1 MIIVGIDARK
11 ERLRELWQKIDKI
24 RENDPESSMLG
35 IMREKIYKEQDELV
49 NEIVLS
55 KCDRKI
61 DYGIGRKKLERRNF

>member
-49 NEIVLS
+49 NEIVLA

-61 DYGIGRKKLERRNF
+61 DYGIGRKKVRV

>member
-11 ERLRELWQKIDKI
+11 ERLREMWQKLTKI
-24 RENDPESSMLG
+24 RENDPDSVMLG

-61 DYGIGRKKLERRNF
+61 DYGIGRKSI

>member
-11 ERLRELWQKIDKI
+11 ERLREMWQKIDKI

-35 IMREKIYKEQDELV
+35 IMRERIYKEQDELV
-49 NEIVLS
+49 REIVLE

-61 DYGIGRKKLERRNF
+61 DYGIGRKKIRA

>member
-1 MIIVGIDARK
+1 MWK
-11 ERLRELWQKIDKI
+11 KIDKI

-49 NEIVLS
+49 REIVLE

-61 DYGIGRKKLERRNF
+61 DYGIGRKKIRA

>member
-1 MIIVGIDARK
+1 MIIIGIDARK
-11 ERLRELWQKIDKI
+11 ERLREMWQKIDKI

-49 NEIVLS
+49 KEIVLE

-61 DYGIGRKKLERRNF
+61 DYGIGRKKIRA

>member
-11 ERLRELWQKIDKI
+11 ERLREMWQKIDKI
-24 RENDPESSMLG
+24 RENDPESIMLG

-49 NEIVLS
+49 NEIVLA

-61 DYGIGRKKLERRNF
+61 DYGIGRKKVRA

>member
-11 ERLRELWQKIDKI
+11 ERLREMWQRIDKI

-49 NEIVLS
+49 REIVLE

-61 DYGIGRKKLERRNF
+61 DYGIGRKKIRA

>member
-11 ERLRELWQKIDKI
+11 ERLREMWQRIDKI

-49 NEIVLS
+49 KEIVLE

-61 DYGIGRKKLERRNF
+61 DYGIGRKKIRA

>member
-11 ERLRELWQKIDKI
+11 ERLREMRKKIDKI

-49 NEIVLS
+49 NEIVLA

-61 DYGIGRKKLERRNF
+61 DYGIGRKKVRA

>member
-11 ERLRELWQKIDKI
+11 ERLREMWKKIDKI

-49 NEIVLS
+49 KEVVLE

-61 DYGIGRKKLERRNF
+61 DYGIGRKKIRA

>member
-11 ERLRELWQKIDKI
+11 ERLREMWKKIDKI

-49 NEIVLS
+49 REIVLE

-61 DYGIGRKKLERRNF
+61 DYGIGRKKIRA

>member
-11 ERLRELWQKIDKI
+11 ERLREMWQKLTKI
-24 RENDPESSMLG
+24 RENDPDSVMLG

-61 DYGIGRKKLERRNF
+61 DYGIGRKKVRA